1 MTDWKDIRAITF
13 DVDGVMTDGG
23 LIATDDG
30 SFLRL
35 FNAKDSFAIRMAVMN
50 GYKVGVFTGGDT
62 PGIRSRMISAG
73 VPEEEIYMH
82 CRGKLKTGTAFC
94 AKHGLT
100 PEGDAHGLEF
110 PTFLFQCGRNLGVRQ
125 HLKIMTV
132 ADLRFAGTP
141 FEGEA
146 CLGGEQVYGGRV
158 PQVQRQST
166 AVGTQLFAELGPQ
179 TVFDFLGLETVGLRL
194 LTVA

>member
-73 VPEEEIYMH
+73 VPEDEIHMH
-82 CRGKLKTGTAFC
+82 CRGKLKTWAAFC
-94 AKHGLT
+94 AKHGLK
-100 PEGDAHGLEF
+100 PEEVLYMGDDI
-110 PTFLFQCGRNLGVRQ
+110 P
-125 HLKIMTV
+125 
-132 ADLRFAGTP
+132 DLPVVKAAGI
-141 FEGEA
+141 GA
-146 CLGGEQVYGGRV
+146 V
-158 PQVQRQST
+158 PQD
-166 AVGTQLFAELGPQ
+166 AAEELRAAAAYICVKGGGKGCLRE
-179 TVFDFLGLETVGLRL
+179 VVEKAMKAAGKWKFDSDIYEKIF
-194 LTVA
+194 